1 MAGPALAQ
9 SAPMLRRALLLSLL
23 VPGFALGQNAITGTV
38 TATVTVRATAGQ
50 PTATQANRAD
60 CASATSEA
68 TWIIAA
74 TGGTI
79 STGDRW
85 RLATASS
92 TGCATTVPT
101 TFIRDVLATGL
112 NQSIPG
118 VFVSAMASGGGVG
131 SCTQAND
138 VQVALCA
145 YYLPGGLVPTNV
157 QVAAG
162 TFTYQ
167 LAIPPAPNIT
177 GVSPGDSQLSVSVT
191 PGTTTANETATTG
204 VTYTVTCTPPAGGTG
219 VSVVGNAGNI
229 VCSGLVNGVAYTVSA
244 AGSSAAGNGGATVTA
259 TGSFTP
265 LPFLNFWDVYKAD
278 GGVEQGGCG
287 TGGAG
292 ALAPALAL
300 LGLLAARRRR
310 S

>member
-1 MAGPALAQ
+1 MGGPALAQ

-50 PTATQANRAD
+50 TTATQANRAD

-68 TWIIAA
+68 TWLITA

-79 STGDRW
+79 AAGDRW

-92 TGCATTVPT
+92 TGCGTTVPT
-101 TFIRDVLATGL
+101 TFIRDQLATGL
-112 NQSIPG
+112 NQQVPG
-118 VFVSAMASGGGVG
+118 VFVSAMATGAGVG

-145 YYLPGGLVPTNV
+145 YYLPGGQVPTNV

-162 TFTYQ
+162 SFTFQ

-177 GVSPGDSQLSVSVT
+177 GVSAGDGQLSVSVT

-204 VTYTVTCTPPAGGTG
+204 VTYTVTCTPTTGGAASTRDG
-219 VSVVGNAGNI
+219 SAGNI
-229 VCSGLVNGVAYTVSA
+229 ICSGLTNGVAY
-244 AGSSAAGNGGATVTA
+244 NVTA
-259 TGSFTP
+259 TGNSNAGNVGATTAASGSFTP
-265 LPFLNFWDVYKAD
+265 LPFLSFWEVYKGD
-278 GGVEQGGCG
+278 GGVEAGGCG

-292 ALAPALAL
+292 TFAPALAL

>member
-1 MAGPALAQ
+1 
-9 SAPMLRRALLLSLL
+9 
-23 VPGFALGQNAITGTV
+23 
-38 TATVTVRATAGQ
+38 
-50 PTATQANRAD
+50 
-60 CASATSEA
+60 
-68 TWIIAA
+68 
-74 TGGTI
+74 
-79 STGDRW
+79 
-85 RLATASS
+85 
-92 TGCATTVPT
+92 
-101 TFIRDVLATGL
+101 
-112 NQSIPG
+112 
-118 VFVSAMASGGGVG
+118 MASGAGVG

-162 TFTYQ
+162 TFTFQ

-204 VTYTVTCTPPAGGTG
+204 VTYTVTCTPAAGGAAVTRDG
-219 VSVVGNAGNI
+219 AAGNI
-229 VCSGLVNGVAYTVSA
+229 ICGGLTNGVAYTVTATGNST
-244 AGSSAAGNGGATVTA
+244 AGNVGATTSA

-265 LPFLNFWDVYKAD
+265 LPFLSFWEVYKAD
-278 GGVEQGGCG
+278 GGVEAGGCG

-292 ALAPALAL
+292 AIAPALAL

>member
-1 MAGPALAQ
+1 MGGPALAQ
-9 SAPMLRRALLLSLL
+9 SPPMLRRALLFSLL

-50 PTATQANRAD
+50 STATQANRAD

-68 TWIIAA
+68 TWVIAA

-79 STGDRW
+79 AAGDKW

-92 TGCATTVPT
+92 TGCGTTVPT
-101 TFIRDVLATGL
+101 AFIRDLLATGL
-112 NQSIPG
+112 NQQIPG
-118 VFVSAMASGGGVG
+118 VFVSAMATGAGVG

-162 TFTYQ
+162 TFNFQ

-177 GVSPGDSQLSVSVT
+177 GVSPGDGQLSVAVT
-191 PGTTTANETATTG
+191 PGTATANETATTG
-204 VTYTVTCTPPAGGTG
+204 VTYTVTCTPPAGGTA
-219 VSVVGNAGNI
+219 VSTTGNAGNI
-229 VCSGLVNGVAYTVSA
+229 ACNGLVNGVAYTVSA

-259 TGSFTP
+259 PGSFTP
-265 LPFLNFWDVYKAD
+265 LPFLNFWDVYKND